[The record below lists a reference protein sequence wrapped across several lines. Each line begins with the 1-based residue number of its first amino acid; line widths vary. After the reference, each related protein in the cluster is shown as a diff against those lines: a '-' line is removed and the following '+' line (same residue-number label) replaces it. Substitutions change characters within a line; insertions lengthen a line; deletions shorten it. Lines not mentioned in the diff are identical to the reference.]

1 MRGKV
6 DDLIAGLVGFVS
18 ALGPVQE
25 YVSLN
30 RIIKKCTNLLTK
42 EIAKLNTTPLIRLH
56 IQYCP
61 IYFNDLSNMICFS
74 ALIFGKQKRLKTRL
88 SCIYFSKRIIYN

>member
-25 YVSLN
+25 CISLN

-42 EIAKLNTTPLIRLH
+42 EIAKFNSTLLIRLH
-56 IQYCP
+56 KK
-61 IYFNDLSNMICFS
+61 YFSINVNDLSYM
-74 ALIFGKQKRLKTRL
+74 
-88 SCIYFSKRIIYN
+88 